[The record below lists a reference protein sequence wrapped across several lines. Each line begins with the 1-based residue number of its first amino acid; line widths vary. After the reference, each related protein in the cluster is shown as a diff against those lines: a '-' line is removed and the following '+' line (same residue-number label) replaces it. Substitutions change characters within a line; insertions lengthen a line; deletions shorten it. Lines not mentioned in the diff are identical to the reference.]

1 MRKKFGGNSGHQGAS
16 QSASGKEP
24 TCPCRWHNRHGFRP
38 WVGKIPW
45 RRAWQPTPAFSPG
58 EPHGQRS
65 LTGQSQTWLKWFSTH
80 THSVGIER
88 DFLEASMWRQ
98 ACTECLPNASFT
110 FPTTNLG
117 FPGGTK
123 SLCGVAESWT
133 WLSTH
138 ACVHRHL
145 RSSLIWT
152 MARKPLPQMHCD
164 FSHLSYSVPTVWTTH
179 PSPFFPSQSLPPTSL
194 QRQHLLREGFPN
206 PPTSPDISTLL
217 CVSTYP

>member
-152 MARKPLPQMHCD
+152 MASKTTSPNALRLFSPFIFRSHRVDNSSFPFLPQSITPTD
-164 FSHLSYSVPTVWTTH
+164 FSTEATPT
-179 PSPFFPSQSLPPTSL
+179 PRRFS
-194 QRQHLLREGFPN
+194 
-206 PPTSPDISTLL
+206 
-217 CVSTYP
+217 